1 LAHPLLIN
9 LPTRRH
15 GFTSDD
21 NDSTD
26 KIDSWY
32 EMVRLVEDEEPGVRA
47 AALRALGLK
56 IKLNPSTD
64 INANQDQQ
72 ERVMKVARICEKY
85 CGKEDDEEI
94 VKISASWS
102 LANCFDR
109 FESR

>member
-1 LAHPLLIN
+1 MIN
-9 LPTRRH
+9 LPTPRH

-21 NDSTD
+21 NDSSD
-26 KIDSWY
+26 ENDSWY

-56 IKLNPSTD
+56 IQLNPSTD
-64 INANQDQQ
+64 IKANQDQQ

-85 CGKEDDEEI
+85 CGKEDEEL